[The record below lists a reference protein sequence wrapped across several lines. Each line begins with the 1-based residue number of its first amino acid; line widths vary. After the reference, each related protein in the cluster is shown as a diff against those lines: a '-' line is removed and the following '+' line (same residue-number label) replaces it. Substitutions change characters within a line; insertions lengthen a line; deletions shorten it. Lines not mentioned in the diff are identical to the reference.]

1 MTSNFCFGVLALNPK
16 YQTLAKSLANDLA
29 THGPG
34 ITLVIGTDNPD
45 YFRDCSNVS
54 AFQLNKQGI
63 LHCYHDKRFVIE
75 KALAQ
80 FETVIQIDADTQ
92 ITRPIPENIPSSP
105 GISAVHIQNILIH
118 AQYAP
123 ERLPHFHK
131 LAAKLDIDLSQ
142 VNFVGESLFAVSA
155 KGDQAQ
161 AFIQQWHLIA
171 RYLEL
176 RGIHAGEGNTIGI
189 AAAKAGLAVQ
199 SADWLESVN
208 QARQH
213 TNASTQGTS
222 ATAKP
227 PSRAAQSWRQLTR
240 RITYHYRLNQA
251 RLLALKHFNFYYR

>member
-1 MTSNFCFGVLALNPK
+1 M
-16 YQTLAKSLANDLA
+16 QIHKSLVPSPR
-29 THGPG
+29 TS
-34 ITLVIGTDNPD
+34 
-45 YFRDCSNVS
+45 R
-54 AFQLNKQGI
+54 
-63 LHCYHDKRFVIE
+63 
-75 KALAQ
+75 
-80 FETVIQIDADTQ
+80 
-92 ITRPIPENIPSSP
+92 RPP

-142 VNFVGESLFAVSA
+142 VNFVGESLFAVTAS
-155 KGDQAQ
+155 GNQAQ

-199 SADWLESVN
+199 SADWLESIN

-213 TNASTQGTS
+213 TNASTASTV
-222 ATAKP
+222 TKP
-227 PSRAAQSWRQLTR
+227 PSRVAQIWQQLMR
-240 RITYHYRLNQA
+240 RISYHYRLNQA